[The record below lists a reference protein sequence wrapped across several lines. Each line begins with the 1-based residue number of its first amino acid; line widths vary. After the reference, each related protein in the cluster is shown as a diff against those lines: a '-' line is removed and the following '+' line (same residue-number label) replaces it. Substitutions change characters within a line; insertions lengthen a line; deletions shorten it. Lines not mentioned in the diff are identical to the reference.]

1 MNLKIK
7 IECKIKNKKQG
18 EEKGAPRPEIAP
30 IYTRSYLVC
39 IIDRYKLLCGVRP
52 GCLRKYSSNQSDVM
66 IKIHSNGGEID
77 WNALI

>member
-1 MNLKIK
+1 MQNKIK
-7 IECKIKNKKQG
+7 KKQG
-18 EEKGAPRPEIAP
+18 KEKGAPRPEIAP